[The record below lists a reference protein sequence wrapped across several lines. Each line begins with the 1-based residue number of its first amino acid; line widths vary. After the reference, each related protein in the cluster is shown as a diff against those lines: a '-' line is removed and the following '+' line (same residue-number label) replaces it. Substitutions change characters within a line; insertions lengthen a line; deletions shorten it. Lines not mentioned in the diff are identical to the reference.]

1 MLKSLKI
8 TSLKGQG
15 PGRGGEADM
24 EEVLQPDLCVIG
36 AGSGG
41 LSVAAAAAQFGVP
54 VVLIEKGRMGGD
66 CLNYGCVPSK
76 ALLAA
81 AKRAEAVR
89 TASAFGVDVIEAQI
103 DHARVHDHVHGVI
116 AAIAPNDSV
125 ERFTGLGVRVIQ
137 ATANFLDRNTVEAGR
152 VLVRA
157 RRFVVATGSSP
168 SIPPIPG
175 LNEVRYYTN
184 ETIFDVNERIQH
196 LIVLGGGPIG
206 VELAQ
211 AHKLLGSHVTMIETA
226 TFLGRE
232 DPEAAQV
239 VIKKLEDAQVIMH
252 KGARVERVE
261 RAVQGVAVHIGKQGD
276 TEIIKGT
283 HLLVATGRRPNLN
296 SLHLERAGVAY
307 DEHGIKVDQHLK
319 TTNRRIYAIG
329 DAIGGAQFTHLA
341 NYHAG
346 IVIRNAL
353 FRLRP
358 KVSAAAIPRVT
369 FTEPELAQVGLTEAE
384 ARKRYRHRR
393 IRILR
398 WPFADNDR
406 AQAERTTEGF
416 IKVITKNNGVILGC
430 TIVGASAGELIQL
443 WVIAIQKGMKV
454 GDITGFVLPYPTLSE
469 ISKRVAFTYYQP
481 TLTKRWVRSI
491 IGLLRRFG

>member
-1 MLKSLKI
+1 
-8 TSLKGQG
+8 
-15 PGRGGEADM
+15 M
-24 EEVLQPDLCVIG
+24 EEVLHPDLCVIG

-41 LSVAAAAAQFGVP
+41 LSVAAAAAQLGVP

-89 TASAFGVDVIEAQI
+89 TAAPFGIDVIEAQI

-137 ATANFLDRNTVEAGR
+137 ATASFLDKNTVEAGR

-157 RRFVVATGSSP
+157 RRFVVATGSRP
-168 SIPPIPG
+168 IIPPIPG
-175 LNEVRYYTN
+175 LDEVRYFTN

-211 AHKLLGSHVTMIETA
+211 AHKMLGSHVTMIDTA
-226 TFLGRE
+226 SFLGHE
-232 DPEAAQV
+232 DAEATQVLLKRLEGAQV
-239 VIKKLEDAQVIMH
+239 MLRP
-252 KGARVERVE
+252 GTRVERVE
-261 RAVQGVAVHIGKQGD
+261 RSVQGVAVHIGKQGE

-283 HLLVATGRRPNLN
+283 HLLVATGRRPNVK

-307 DEHGIKVDQHLK
+307 DENGIKVNQHLK

-329 DAIGGAQFTHLA
+329 DVIGGAQFTHLA

-358 KVSAAAIPRVT
+358 KVSAAAIPRVIY
-369 FTEPELAQVGLTEAE
+369 TEPELAQVGLTEAE
-384 ARKRYRHRR
+384 ARKRRR
-393 IRILR
+393 SIRILR

-406 AQAERTTEGF
+406 AQAERATDGF
-416 IKVITKNNGVILGC
+416 IKVITKKNGEILGC
-430 TIVGASAGELIQL
+430 TIVGAAAGELIQL
-443 WVIAIQKGMKV
+443 WVVAIDKGMKV
-454 GDITGFVLPYPTLSE
+454 GDLTSFVLPYPTLSE

-481 TLTKRWVRSI
+481 TLTKRWLRSMI
-491 IGLLRRFG
+491 SLLRRFG

>member
-1 MLKSLKI
+1 
-8 TSLKGQG
+8 
-15 PGRGGEADM
+15 M

-66 CLNYGCVPSK
+66 CLNFGCVPSK

-81 AKRAEAVR
+81 GKRAEAVR
-89 TASAFGVDVIEAQI
+89 TASVFGVDVIEAQI

-125 ERFTGLGVRVIQ
+125 ERLTGLGVRVLQ
-137 ATANFLDRNTVEAGR
+137 ANASFLDGNTIEAGR

-157 RRFVVATGSSP
+157 RRFVVATGSSA
-168 SIPPIPG
+168 SIPAIPG
-175 LNEVRYYTN
+175 LSEVRYFTN
-184 ETIFDVNERIQH
+184 ETIFDVSERIQH

-211 AHKLLGSHVTMIETA
+211 AHKMLGSHVTMIEA
-226 TFLGRE
+226 ASFLGHE
-232 DPEAAQV
+232 DPEATQV
-239 VIKKLEDAQVIMH
+239 VLKRLEDAQVMLRQ
-252 KGARVERVE
+252 GARVERVE
-261 RAVQGVAVHIGKQGD
+261 RAVQGVAVHIAKQGD

-283 HLLVATGRRPNLN
+283 HLLVATGRRPNVK
-296 SLHLERAGVAY
+296 SLHLERARVAY
-307 DEHGIKVDQHLK
+307 DERGIKVNQHLK
-319 TTNRRIYAIG
+319 TTNHRIYAIG
-329 DAIGGAQFTHLA
+329 DVIGGAQFTHLA

-358 KVSAAAIPRVT
+358 KVSAAAIPRVI

-384 ARKRYRHRR
+384 ARKRHRHRR

-406 AQAERTTEGF
+406 AVAERTTEGF
-416 IKVITKNNGVILGC
+416 IKVITKKNGEILGC
-430 TIVGASAGELIQL
+430 TIVGPAAGELIQL
-443 WVIAIQKGMKV
+443 WVIAIQKGMKL
-454 GDITGFVLPYPTLSE
+454 GDATGFVLPYPTLSE
-469 ISKRVAFTYYQP
+469 ISKRVAFTFYQP
-481 TLTKRWVRSI
+481 TLTKRWLRSI
-491 IGLLRRFG
+491 IGMLRRLG

>member
-1 MLKSLKI
+1 
-8 TSLKGQG
+8 
-15 PGRGGEADM
+15 M
-24 EEVLQPDLCVIG
+24 EEVLHPDLCVIG

-41 LSVAAAAAQFGVP
+41 LSVAAAAAQLGVP

-89 TASAFGVDVIEAQI
+89 AAAPFGVDVIEAQI

-137 ATANFLDRNTVEAGR
+137 ATASFLDKNTVEAGR

-157 RRFVVATGSSP
+157 RRFVVATGSRP
-168 SIPPIPG
+168 IIPPIPG
-175 LNEVRYYTN
+175 LDEVRYFTN

-211 AHKLLGSHVTMIETA
+211 AHKMLGSHVTMIDTA
-226 TFLGRE
+226 SFLGHE
-232 DPEAAQV
+232 DAEATQVLLKRLEGAQV
-239 VIKKLEDAQVIMH
+239 MLRP
-252 KGARVERVE
+252 GTRVERVE
-261 RAVQGVAVHIGKQGD
+261 RSVQGVAVHIGKQGE

-283 HLLVATGRRPNLN
+283 HLLVATGRRPNVK

-307 DEHGIKVDQHLK
+307 DENGIKVNQHLK

-329 DAIGGAQFTHLA
+329 DVIGGAQFTHLA

-358 KVSAAAIPRVT
+358 KVSAAAIPRVIY
-369 FTEPELAQVGLTEAE
+369 TEPELAQVGMTEAE
-384 ARKRYRHRR
+384 ARKRRR
-393 IRILR
+393 SIRILR

-406 AQAERTTEGF
+406 AQAERATDGF
-416 IKVITKNNGVILGC
+416 IKAITKKNGEILGC

-443 WVIAIQKGMKV
+443 WVVAIDKGMKV
-454 GDITGFVLPYPTLSE
+454 GDLTSFVLPYPTLSE

-481 TLTKRWVRSI
+481 TLTKRWLRSMI
-491 IGLLRRFG
+491 SLLRRFG